1 MNPAKLLPG
10 SHPGRISVRISANS
24 SKHLS
29 KPIAFPFFAG
39 VCSKRQLEQK
49 REPASC
55 RAPRSRG
62 PAGPALLQTQQPLH
76 GRKNNSGTGTPT
88 GTAREPERRAGRR
101 KKLVCTLYVTAVGWS
116 RCTKKVQPRA
126 HAFLRCPS
134 PGGGRL
140 SAAAAAS
147 GGYRGAKV
155 RRRTSSTPEPNP
167 TPLHRSHRL
176 AQHPHPS
183 APFSPAQLPSGPNNT
198 LPRGAPSPRSPLT
211 LLPAPAA
218 PRSRPYRALRRSSP
232 RRGRAASSAAV
243 AMSAA
248 TAEPGGPGRL
258 PAPLRTQL
266 RRGRCAARPGPPQ
279 PRLGLTRPRGG
290 QGRAWPASPRNG
302 PALEGGRGLGAGS
315 PANRHP
321 LCRVERVAKH
331 LLRVGAP
338 LEQRAGCRASQGTA
352 AASRDPPFASRPRH
366 AADGTEPRLPARFS
380 SQLPALQL
388 RPSALS
394 QRPLLA
400 SPQALCRSRPETL
413 TQIPSL
419 G

>member
-1 MNPAKLLPG
+1 MSEFQLILPSISQSQLLSRFSQEFAPKGSSNKSENRPAAELLGAADLPAPRCCRPSSLCTAVRTTVAQGHRRARPASRSAERGGERSSSVRCTLQQSDGAAAQRKFSPGRTRSSAVPPLGEVACLLLP
-10 SHPGRISVRISANS
+10 
-24 SKHLS
+24 
-29 KPIAFPFFAG
+29 
-39 VCSKRQLEQK
+39 
-49 REPASC
+49 
-55 RAPRSRG
+55 
-62 PAGPALLQTQQPLH
+62 LLQ
-76 GRKNNSGTGTPT
+76 
-88 GTAREPERRAGRR
+88 
-101 KKLVCTLYVTAVGWS
+101 
-116 RCTKKVQPRA
+116 
-126 HAFLRCPS
+126 
-134 PGGGRL
+134 
-140 SAAAAAS
+140 

-183 APFSPAQLPSGPNNT
+183 APFSPAQLPSCPNNT
-198 LPRGAPSPRSPLT
+198 LPRSAPSPRSPLT